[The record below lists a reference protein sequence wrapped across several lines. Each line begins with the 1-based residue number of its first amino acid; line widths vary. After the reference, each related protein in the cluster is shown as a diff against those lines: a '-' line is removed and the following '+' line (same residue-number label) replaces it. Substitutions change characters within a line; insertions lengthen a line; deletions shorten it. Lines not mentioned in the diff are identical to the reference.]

1 MSLLSR
7 ISPEWPLRIGLG
19 VMYLYSGIDI
29 IRHPSAW
36 YWALRPLPTAVYSF
50 ITTQIGIDRYLML
63 QAGGEFVIGIVLLAW
78 FMPRG
83 VVLIAALATTVE
95 MAAILFFV
103 GVDAI
108 TFRDLG
114 LLGGA
119 ATLVLLIRQ
128 QPGAAAKDT

>member
-1 MSLLSR
+1 
-7 ISPEWPLRIGLG
+7 
-19 VMYLYSGIDI
+19 MYLYSGIDI